1 MGMELVHDTNEKGK
15 YNNMKRS
22 DINPMPDY
30 FDRYINL
37 IEDIELSEAFDKSIA
52 RIDAL
57 DVERLTR
64 LDGYRYSADK
74 WTAKEVLQHVIDWE
88 RIFCYRALLLARHEG
103 SPLPGIEESTLA
115 NGMNAN
121 DLTIPELLGDLRAAR
136 VSTRSLF
143 STFNEAMLQTVGTIW
158 IYEMPVL
165 AIGFLSLGHEAH
177 HIKIIEERYIPSLV

>member
-1 MGMELVHDTNEKGK
+1 
-15 YNNMKRS
+15 
-22 DINPMPDY
+22 MPEY

-37 IEDIELSEAFDKSIA
+37 IEDIELSEAFDQSIA

-64 LDGYRYSADK
+64 LDGYRYAADK
-74 WTAKEVLQHVIDWE
+74 WTAKEIIQHVIDWE

-121 DLTIPELLGDLRAAR
+121 DLTIPELLGDLGLPGSRPDRSSRPLMKRCCKPSAR
-136 VSTRSLF
+136 SGYTKCPFSRSASFHSATKHTISRSLRNATYGH
-143 STFNEAMLQTVGTIW
+143 SRLA
-158 IYEMPVL
+158 YE
-165 AIGFLSLGHEAH
+165 
-177 HIKIIEERYIPSLV
+177 